1 MPPAVN
7 DVRRLIPR
15 VRRAIDG
22 PGALSSA
29 AIDTTL
35 GDEEVKH
42 LVADAI
48 AEVIFYS
55 EGSFGHTLDSTA
67 LDETYGSPVE
77 WEINPALTEVEAT
90 VVSAQAALSYL
101 FHKLRDYKVQET
113 IRDEAS
119 EWSWSLSATLVRD
132 QMAYLRSLRDK
143 ALESLSQNDVALDSY
158 ASFIATRDA
167 SASHLVEPWVWR

>member
-1 MPPAVN
+1 
-7 DVRRLIPR
+7 
-15 VRRAIDG
+15 
-22 PGALSSA
+22 LSSA